1 MAINRLLG
9 WAADATLGG
18 TPLDLRTS
26 GAVTAPTWFFPAQA
40 ADLDDG
46 DDPIE
51 RNNEITAT
59 RGRRAPEPFKVA
71 PSVTGVAVRP
81 YPILLKSSLR
91 KALGATDSLAGTAPA
106 AITHGPLRPVGA
118 GVSGLPAVDV
128 TIVRDGLY
136 EQVGGCQVGTWELD
150 VPLDGDSKITM
161 GLPGLWYR
169 QPSGSTPT
177 PSYTNIEASDFL
189 SVGGSVFL
197 DGAGTTQD
205 YMQRYRLMID
215 NQLRAPDHN
224 WGKNVYED
232 PTTKRRLWYPSR
244 RRLTLD
250 SQIECTLDFSEP
262 LPNQVVRKMLRQ
274 LTGIVVELTGDYLG
288 TTPDTRQLA
297 RFTHATSV
305 PSESNVAALS
315 KDGDMTHTLT
325 FGVHVDPATGF
336 DLGVEFV
343 DNTNA
348 LIV

>member
-9 WAADATLGG
+9 WAADAVLGG
-18 TPLDLRTS
+18 TPLDSRTS
-26 GAVTAPTWFFPAQA
+26 GAVVAPTQYFPAQA
-40 ADLDDG
+40 ADVDDG

-59 RGRRAPEPFKVA
+59 RGRRAPEPFKIA

-81 YPILLKSSLR
+81 YPVLLKSSIR
-91 KALGATDSLAGTAPA
+91 KALGGTDSLAGTAPA
-106 AITHGPLRPVGA
+106 AITHGPIRPIGVGA
-118 GVSGLPAVDV
+118 TGLPAVDL
-128 TIVRDGLY
+128 TIVRDDLY

-169 QPSGSTPT
+169 QPSGSAPT
-177 PSYTNIEASDFL
+177 ATYAAIEPHDFL
-189 SVGGSVFL
+189 AVGGKVFL

-205 YMQRYRLMID
+205 FIQRYRLMID
-215 NQLRAPDHN
+215 NQLRASDYH
-224 WGKNVYED
+224 WSKNVFED
-232 PTTKRRLWYPSR
+232 PTTKRRLWYPAR

-274 LTGIVVELTGDYLG
+274 LTGIVVELSGDYVG
-288 TTPDTRQLA
+288 STPNLRELA

-315 KDGDMTHTLT
+315 KDGDMTHSLT
-325 FGVHVDPATGF
+325 FGIHVDPATGF

-343 DNTNA
+343 DGSNV
-348 LIV
+348 LIT